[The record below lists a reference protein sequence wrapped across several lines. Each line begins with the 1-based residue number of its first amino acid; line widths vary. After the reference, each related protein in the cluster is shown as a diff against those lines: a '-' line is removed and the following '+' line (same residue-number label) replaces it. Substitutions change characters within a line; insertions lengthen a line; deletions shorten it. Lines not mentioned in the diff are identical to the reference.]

1 MSMYCCYNQK
11 GVILYKQLKLVN
23 PLLSGEKISSSGTK
37 MSDLVVLDFRA
48 SAFDF
53 VADECA
59 EKYVKA
65 RQLSCEMWSGIP
77 LLNI

>member
-1 MSMYCCYNQK
+1 
-11 GVILYKQLKLVN
+11 
-23 PLLSGEKISSSGTK
+23 
-37 MSDLVVLDFRA
+37 MSDLVVLGFRA